1 MTRIKR
7 IAKKVLAL
15 LKLQIDN
22 KTDILKTASPK
33 SMTLTA
39 LRALLFVVLA
49 TLGVGFGIYRVI
61 GIGIVISTELLA
73 IVLLATQAISLI
85 FALGNILNTL
95 YLSKD
100 NQMLICLPITANYLF
115 LSKIIMIYLKELIV
129 NSAIVVPLFLS
140 LSTFADFGPSF
151 YLSLPVLLL
160 FLPVLP
166 IVIAAFLSVPVMI
179 LIRFLKK
186 HPVLAILAI
195 FGFVA
200 LCLWIYVS
208 LIGALVGE
216 FDIAGKQ
223 FETVKK
229 INAALTNFGKQIPIY
244 YTMAK
249 TMDHFFANWLFYPIY
264 FVSCLVIAFITVLF
278 TKHFFFKIAMSHF
291 ENTVRA
297 VPKKKPFK
305 HHSKFTA
312 LFLKEALCILR
323 SPSDLFEYFLFTV
336 MMPFIVFTYDSLLM
350 SINVNQVGINMVAG
364 AHVMVVALLAML
376 SNISSASAIS
386 RDGENFY
393 TSKIIPVNYYSQI
406 FAKFAFNAVFTFG
419 SLLVT
424 AVVSAFVYPLWQVLL
439 GTLAIAMAS
448 AGHIALCINTDIK
461 NPTTSLQ
468 GNEGASTVS
477 KSTTRCLIYGLL
489 IGFVLG
495 ITVMLMSAMENAVIP
510 YLVIIAAAL
519 VFMVYNI
526 NNLILRINLAYDKIE
541 L

>member
-22 KTDILKTASPK
+22 KTDVLKTASPK
-33 SMTLTA
+33 SMAKTM
-39 LRALLFVVLA
+39 LRAILFVVLA
-49 TLGVGFGIYRVI
+49 TLGVGLGIYRVI
-61 GIGIVISTELLA
+61 GIGIVINAELLA

-85 FALGNILNTL
+85 FALGNVLNTL

-100 NQMLICLPITANYLF
+100 NQMLICLPITANHLF
-115 LSKIIMIYLKELIV
+115 LSKIVMIYLKELVV
-129 NSAIVVPLFLS
+129 NSAIVVPLLLS
-140 LSTFADFGPSF
+140 LGTFSKFGLSY
-151 YLSLPVLLL
+151 YLSLPILLL
-160 FLPVLP
+160 FLPALP
-166 IVIAAFLSVPVMI
+166 IIIAGFLSVPVMI
-179 LIRFLKK
+179 VIRFLKK
-186 HPVLAILAI
+186 HPLLAIVAI
-195 FGFVA
+195 FGFVGV
-200 LCLWIYVS
+200 CLWIYVS
-208 LIGALVGE
+208 LIGSLVGD

-223 FETVKK
+223 FETAKK
-229 INAALTNFGKQIPIY
+229 INEAILNFGKQIPIY
-244 YTMAK
+244 YKMAL
-249 TMDHFFANWLFYPIY
+249 TMDHFFSNLFFYPIY
-264 FVSCLVIAFITVLF
+264 FISCLAVTFITVLF
-278 TKHFFFKIAMSHF
+278 SRHFFFKIAMSHF

-297 VPKKKPFK
+297 VPKVKPFK
-305 HHSKFTA
+305 KHSKFTS

-323 SPSDLFEYFLFTV
+323 APSDLFEYFLFTV

-364 AHVMVVALLAML
+364 AHVMVVAILAML
-376 SNISSASAIS
+376 SNISSASAVS

-461 NPTTSLQ
+461 NPTASLQ

-489 IGFVLG
+489 IGFALG
-495 ITVMLMSAMENAVIP
+495 IAVMLMSSIENAFVP
-510 YLVIIAAAL
+510 YLTIIGASF
-519 VFMVYNI
+519 VFMLYNI
-526 NNLILRINLAYDKIE
+526 YNLILRINLAYDKIE